1 MAPDFFETDRSVC
14 DADIS
19 GLPET
24 MMHEPQPDAPRLVR
38 RSLFQIVCIDG
49 ASMIEPP
56 PTSL

>member
-19 GLPET
+19 GQPET
-24 MMHEPQPDAPRLVR
+24 MMHEPQPAAPQPVR

-49 ASMIEPP
+49 VPTIEPP
-56 PTSL
+56 PSL

>member
-1 MAPDFFETDRSVC
+1 MAPDFYESDHLAS

-19 GLPET
+19 GQPET
-24 MMHEPQPDAPRLVR
+24 IMHEPQPTASRPVR

-49 ASMIEPP
+49 APTIEP